1 MSNKVIKHL
10 LALVPVSVIAISGCS
25 SKQVKE
31 GPATGTV
38 NVIIEKEVS
47 NEKTGEI
54 SIQAQRIDEIAE
66 RSIADKGAESLLTP
80 QRFANVGASYFSSY
94 AVGPSNEILVSI
106 YNKDGQSG
114 SDLWVYKNGKVRL
127 TKTNYFNQH
136 PSFSADGKSVYFA
149 ASRGK
154 KSADAYDQNSYIW
167 RMSSNGAGGLTRIGT
182 PVYQFINPK
191 ESPDG
196 EKILFSSRE
205 FFENSPFIWYM
216 KKNGALPTQLKQGT
230 YADWVDDETII
241 FSAKDENTG
250 LYAIWKSNIDGS
262 NLTQII
268 SDNEM
273 DCISPTIDPTKK
285 FVAYVKQS
293 PKGSKV
299 EELQSRDVHVFQLDD
314 ALSQQITTNIS
325 RDDMPKWSPDGDY
338 LYFRSSR
345 GLAWNVWRLSTDF
358 LVR

>member
-1 MSNKVIKHL
+1 VIKHL

-31 GPATGTV
+31 GPATGNV

-66 RSIADKGAESLLTP
+66 RSISDAVFPTQYFRRSISDK
-80 QRFANVGASYFSSY
+80 
-94 AVGPSNEILVSI
+94 
-106 YNKDGQSG
+106 
-114 SDLWVYKNGKVRL
+114 
-127 TKTNYFNQH
+127 
-136 PSFSADGKSVYFA
+136 
-149 ASRGK
+149 
-154 KSADAYDQNSYIW
+154 
-167 RMSSNGAGGLTRIGT
+167 GAGGLTRIGT
-182 PVYQFINPK
+182 PVYQFLNPQQ
-191 ESPDG
+191 SPDG
-196 EKILFSSRE
+196 TKILFSSRE

-230 YADWVDDETII
+230 YAEWLDDETII

-250 LYAIWKSNIDGS
+250 LFAIWKSNIDGS

-268 SDNEM
+268 ADNEM

-285 FVAYVKQS
+285 FVAYVKQA
-293 PKGSKV
+293 PKGNKV
-299 EELQSRDVHVFQLDD
+299 EKLQSRDVHVFQLDD

-325 RDDMPKWSPDGDY
+325 RDDMPKWSPDGGY

-345 GLAWNVWRLSTDF
+345 GLAWNIWRLSTGF
-358 LVR
+358 LVK